1 MFLNQKRL
9 IVITMAFFLTL
20 LLTACA
26 GGSDESSDKKEDDI
40 NKDEATEESSTT
52 NSDELV
58 IAVASDAA
66 NLDPQ
71 NSSDVPSANIQTN
84 IFEKLVKKDQDEKI
98 IPALAESWKTIDDT
112 TWEFKLREN
121 VTFHDGEPFNAEAV
135 KKSFERILDPEVASP
150 RLFIFE
156 MISAIDV
163 VDEYTLRL
171 TTDYPFAPLLSHLAH
186 PAGAIVSPKSI
197 DEDYAAMKDGA
208 TPGSVISE
216 NPIGTGF
223 FKFEKWNPGA
233 DIALVK
239 NEDYW
244 GDLAQVDHV
253 LFKVIPESGTRLAE
267 LETGYAQIIEPV
279 QPTEVPLV
287 EDSGKATVDVKTS
300 SSLSYIGFNVEHK
313 PFDDVRVRQAISML
327 TNKEDIIEG
336 IYEGYG
342 LKATGPLAPGVFGYN
357 GDKEPIA
364 HNTEKALKLLKDA
377 GLEDGFETTIWTNDN
392 PQRVDSAVVLQQAL
406 KEANIDV
413 KIEILE
419 WGAYLDKVDNGEHDL
434 FILGLTNPVGDA
446 DYFLRS
452 LFHSDS
458 KGAGGN
464 NSFYD
469 VPKIDAL
476 IDEAREKIDENER
489 IDIYNEVQ
497 DILIEDAPLI
507 YIHHQAFLSGISD
520 SIEGYWIDSSGYYQL
535 QDVKFIQ

>member
-1 MFLNQKRL
+1 MFINQKRL
-9 IVITMAFFLTL
+9 IFITMTFFLTL
-20 LLTACA
+20 FLTACA
-26 GGSDESSDKKEDDI
+26 GGSDESSDKKEVETT
-40 NKDEATEESSTT
+40 KDEATEESLATSS
-52 NSDELV
+52 NELV

-121 VTFHDGEPFNAEAV
+121 VTFHDGEPFNAEAA

-150 RLFIFE
+150 RFFIFE
-156 MISAIDV
+156 MILAIDV

-300 SSLSYIGFNVEHK
+300 SSLSYIGFNVEHE

-327 TNKEDIIEG
+327 TNKDDIIDG

-364 HNTEKALKLLKDA
+364 YNPEKALELLKEA

-392 PQRVDSAVVLQQAL
+392 PQRVDSAIVLQQAL

-489 IDIYNEVQ
+489 IDIYNEIQ